1 MRQPLFGIDESKGA
15 FHNNKLIPLQ
25 LRRNTT
31 VTCGNFSPLL
41 FEIRANYRLSGHK
54 EGNLNTSR

>member
-1 MRQPLFGIDESKGA
+1 MSPKGH
-15 FHNNKLIPLQ
+15 FITIIPLQ

-41 FEIRANYRLSGHK
+41 FEIRADYRLSGHK